1 MNIPS
6 LLPYRPPSCSV
17 RNIHTCIVEKYSL
30 REKEWACSVNNNTH
44 NSPDILVTLCRKYR
58 KRPTFF
64 DIVPPPLPRPLAKD
78 MHALPAVVGKSD
90 EFIAFLQSVDIFLKQ
105 MKVSL

>member
-1 MNIPS
+1 
-6 LLPYRPPSCSV
+6 
-17 RNIHTCIVEKYSL
+17 VEKYSL

-64 DIVPPPLPRPLAKD
+64 DIVPLPFLPRPLAED
-78 MHALPAVVGKSD
+78 RQALPATQRNERERD
-90 EFIAFLQSVDIFLKQ
+90 A
-105 MKVSL
+105 KVASHTD